1 MKNLI
6 NFFFSFDK
14 MMKHRL
20 VPAFYWA
27 ALLYLGIMFSR
38 NFLDRILFDWMDWLI
53 DTIWFLEFL
62 ALIIIS
68 FVGLRLIC
76 ELAIAVFRINDN
88 LSPDGGASEMADIDP
103 LAETRKAAEG
113 AAKRARVISTLAL
126 DKTKAA
132 ASNIKDS
139 FDKSDGDDVEVSA
152 DDVFDEPI
160 KKPEAKKPAPKK
172 TVAKKAT
179 PKTNETKKPPAKKTT
194 TKKTTTKK
202 TTAKKT
208 TPKPK
213 K

>member
-1 MKNLI
+1 MKNLV

-14 MMKHRL
+14 MMKHKL

-53 DTIWFLEFL
+53 TFIGLLEFF

-68 FVGLRLIC
+68 FVGLRLAC

-103 LAETRKAAEG
+103 LAEARKAAEE
-113 AAKRARVISTLAL
+113 AAKKARNLTEKAV

-132 ASNIKDS
+132 ASNIKES
-139 FDKSDGDDVEVSA
+139 FDKSDGDDLEVSA

-160 KKPEAKKPAPKK
+160 KKPAPKK
-172 TVAKKAT
+172 TTTTKKAPAKKTTAT
-179 PKTNETKKPPAKKTT
+179 KKTT
-194 TKKTTTKK
+194 TKKTTTK
-202 TTAKKT
+202 
-208 TPKPK
+208 PK